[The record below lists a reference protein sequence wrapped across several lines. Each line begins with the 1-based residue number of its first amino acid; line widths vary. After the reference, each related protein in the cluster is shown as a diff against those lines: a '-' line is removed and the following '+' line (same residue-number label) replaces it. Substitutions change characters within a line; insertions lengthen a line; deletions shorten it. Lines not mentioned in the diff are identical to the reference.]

1 MAFARARGNAG
12 SPPIMVYSPASPCEE
27 RAVPPL
33 AACRRSLPAVLCPL
47 HHLGAG
53 LATGRFF
60 CPTRLGGAKA
70 ALQSCAPTPARGPIA
85 SACKVPARTPLPA
98 ERDQSA
104 ASPRISGRGR
114 APYPGIG
121 WRERAR
127 LSRVRSRANPR
138 CHRSPSG
145 RCCAHARRQNA
156 QDSWGRRP
164 LGRCPTSLR
173 RRRAATPP
181 RPQSDCG

>member
-47 HHLGAG
+47 HHLRAG

-70 ALQSCAPTPARGPIA
+70 ALQSCAPTPRRGANRLGMQGARANAVARRAGPI
-85 SACKVPARTPLPA
+85 C
-98 ERDQSA
+98 
-104 ASPRISGRGR
+104 
-114 APYPGIG
+114 
-121 WRERAR
+121 REPPDLGARAR
-127 LSRVRSRANPR
+127 RTQELAGV
-138 CHRSPSG
+138 
-145 RCCAHARRQNA
+145 
-156 QDSWGRRP
+156 
-164 LGRCPTSLR
+164 
-173 RRRAATPP
+173 
-181 RPQSDCG
+181 

>member
-27 RAVPPL
+27 RAAPPL

-47 HHLGAG
+47 HHLRAG

-70 ALQSCAPTPARGPIA
+70 ALQSCAPAPAGGQSPRH
-85 SACKVPARTPLPA
+85 ARCPR
-98 ERDQSA
+98 ERRCPPSGTKSA